1 MTAVRPPILAGSWY
15 PAQPDVLR
23 ERVASY
29 LAGAEPHRLPAGTPV
44 IALAP
49 HAGYRYSGPTAGK
62 IYGLLAG
69 RRYDAV
75 FILAPSHRARLQR
88 PALSSVDTFA
98 TPLGEVP
105 VAVAIVR
112 DLADTGAYEVNDRA
126 HAFEHAVEIQL
137 PLLQCAL
144 PAGTLIVPILFPHLD
159 LPRRRDA
166 ARALDRWR
174 DGRHLFLV
182 SSDLTHYGADYGY
195 VPFTEDIPN
204 RLAQLDTGALQ
215 KFLAG
220 DAAGLVAYAEATGIT
235 MCGLEAAA
243 VAIAAPL
250 PAGAQ
255 SVLLDYARSGDPAGD
270 YDLSVSYAAAV
281 ICRPNEAI
289 AGAEPLGG
297 AAAAA
302 SAATAAG
309 DGTAGADN
317 AGSDAAG
324 DRLSP
329 TERSY
334 LVRLAHAAVEAAVRG
349 EPPPDPAAVA
359 RAAGCELSPSLRAE
373 RGAFVTLTLDG
384 RLRGCIGYIEGIKP
398 LVEAVID
405 NAASAAVNDPRF
417 TPVQPADLAPL
428 RVEVSVLSPLRAVPG
443 PEAIEVGRHGILL
456 SKGRRQAVF
465 LPQVATEQGWDLTTT
480 LDHLAVK
487 AGLPANAWRQDC
499 AFQVFTAEICEA

>member
-23 ERVASY
+23 ERVATC

-49 HAGYRYSGPTAGK
+49 HAGYQYSGPTAGK

-88 PALSSVDTFA
+88 PALSSVDAFA

-144 PAGTLIVPILFPHLD
+144 PAGTPIVPILFPHLD

-255 SVLLDYARSGDPAGD
+255 SVLLDYTRSGDPAGD

-289 AGAEPLGG
+289 AG
-297 AAAAA
+297 
-302 SAATAAG
+302 
-309 DGTAGADN
+309 
-317 AGSDAAG
+317 

-329 TERSY
+329 AERAY
-334 LVRLAHAAVEAAVRG
+334 LVRLARAAVEAAVRG

-359 RAAGCELSPSLRAE
+359 RAAGCELSPRLRAE

-417 TPVQPADLAPL
+417 TPVRPADLAPL
-428 RVEVSVLSPLRAVPG
+428 HVEVSVLSPLRAVPG

>member
-23 ERVASY
+23 ECVASY

-49 HAGYRYSGPTAGK
+49 HAGYQYSGPTAGK

-69 RRYDAV
+69 RRYNAV

-88 PALSSVDTFA
+88 PALSSVDAFA

-144 PAGTLIVPILFPHLD
+144 PAGTPIVPILFPHLD

-243 VAIAAPL
+243 AAIAAPL

-255 SVLLDYARSGDPAGD
+255 SLLLHYTRSGDPAGD

-281 ICRPNEAI
+281 ICWPHGDI
-289 AGAEPLGG
+289 AAAEP
-297 AAAAA
+297 A
-302 SAATAAG
+302 SAAATAAG
-309 DGTAGADN
+309 DGTAGAENTGRD
-317 AGSDAAG
+317 DAG

-329 TERSY
+329 PERAY
-334 LVRLAHAAVEAAVRG
+334 LVRLARAAVEAAVRG

-359 RAAGCELSPSLRAE
+359 RIAGCELSPRLRAE
-373 RGAFVTLTLDG
+373 RGAFVTLTLHG
-384 RLRGCIGYIEGIKP
+384 HLRGCIGYIEGIKP
-398 LVEAVID
+398 LVAAVID

-417 TPVQPADLAPL
+417 TPVQPADLPPL
-428 RVEVSVLSPLRAVPG
+428 HVEISVLSPLRAVAG

-465 LPQVATEQGWDLTTT
+465 LPQVATEQGWDLATT
-480 LDHLAVK
+480 LDHLALK
-487 AGLPANAWRQDC
+487 AGLPADAWRQDC